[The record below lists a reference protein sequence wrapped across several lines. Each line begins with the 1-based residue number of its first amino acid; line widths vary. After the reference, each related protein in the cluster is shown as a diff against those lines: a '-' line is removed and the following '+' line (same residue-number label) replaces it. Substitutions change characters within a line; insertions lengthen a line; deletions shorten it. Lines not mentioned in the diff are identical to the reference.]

1 MAGSTDFAA
10 GAQAEGGQGMT
21 HISELKQDPVNI
33 NQHSERGTALTR
45 RSIEKFGARL
55 AGIVDRNGYLVDGN
69 DRQIAFGE
77 IGMEEV
83 EVIEASPH
91 KPVYLKF
98 NDLDLADPN
107 NPARELQVALHRSAV
122 ESWTVDADALLAHM
136 GEGLN
141 VGDWWRQDEL
151 DALLAE
157 LQPPDVEF
165 KQYGEEV
172 ADEVKYHECPECGHK
187 WPA

>member
-1 MAGSTDFAA
+1 
-10 GAQAEGGQGMT
+10 MT

-122 ESWTVDADALLAHM
+122 ESWTVDAEALLAHM

-157 LQPPDVEF
+157 LQPEP
-165 KQYGEEV
+165 
-172 ADEVKYHECPECGHK
+172 EVKDAGPATIPEQYMIVVACTSEQHQAELLERFMAEGLQCRSLMS
-187 WPA
+187 

>member
-1 MAGSTDFAA
+1 
-10 GAQAEGGQGMT
+10 MT

>member
-1 MAGSTDFAA
+1 MSKKYLSDIRPDVAN
-10 GAQAEGGQGMT
+10 
-21 HISELKQDPVNI
+21 L
-33 NQHSERGTALTR
+33 NQHSERGHAMTQV
-45 RSIEKFGARL
+45 SIGKFGARL
-55 AGIVDRNGYLVDGN
+55 AGILDRKGRIIDGN
-69 DRQIAFGE
+69 LRHEVYADK
-77 IGMEEV
+77 GMEE
-83 EVIEASPH
+83 IEIIDADPH
-91 KPVYLKF
+91 KPVYLRF
-98 NDLDLADPN
+98 ADLDLTDPN

-122 ESWTVDADALLAHM
+122 ESWTVDAEALLAHM

-141 VGDWWRQDEL
+141 VGDWWGQDEL